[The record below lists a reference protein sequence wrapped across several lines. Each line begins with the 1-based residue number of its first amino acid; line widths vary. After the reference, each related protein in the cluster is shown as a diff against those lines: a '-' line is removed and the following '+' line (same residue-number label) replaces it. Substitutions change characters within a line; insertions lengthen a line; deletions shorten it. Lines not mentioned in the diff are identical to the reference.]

1 MANKEDF
8 KILKTIK
15 ITSINNCI
23 QNMQK
28 DISVLQVVKGDN
40 SNDFFVEFYQRH
52 TKILKMEKLVMA
64 VDNNPL
70 LISKI
75 QAKYQDCFSDILD
88 HIEGAVKDNILD
100 ENLYIELAKLSKK
113 QYTNF
118 NNFCN
123 IKN

>member
-1 MANKEDF
+1 MEDF
-8 KILKTIK
+8 KILKDKK

-40 SNDFFVEFYQRH
+40 YIDFFIEFYQRF
-52 TKILKMEKLVMA
+52 TKILKMEKLVME
-64 VDNNPL
+64 VDKNPL

-113 QYTNF
+113 QYTDF

>member
-1 MANKEDF
+1 MEDF
-8 KILKTIK
+8 KILKAKK

-40 SNDFFVEFYQRH
+40 YIDFFIEFYQRF

-113 QYTNF
+113 QYTDF

>member
-1 MANKEDF
+1 MEDF
-8 KILKTIK
+8 KILKTKK

-75 QAKYQDCFSDILD
+75 HAKYQKCFSDGI
-88 HIEGAVKDNILD
+88 
-100 ENLYIELAKLSKK
+100 YI
-113 QYTNF
+113 
-118 NNFCN
+118 C
-123 IKN
+123 

>member
-1 MANKEDF
+1 MEDF
-8 KILKTIK
+8 KILKAKK

-40 SNDFFVEFYQRH
+40 YIDFFIEFYQRF

-113 QYTNF
+113 QYTDF
-118 NNFCN
+118 INFCN

>member
-1 MANKEDF
+1 MEDF
-8 KILKTIK
+8 KILKDKK

-40 SNDFFVEFYQRH
+40 YIDFFIEFYQRF

-113 QYTNF
+113 QYTDF